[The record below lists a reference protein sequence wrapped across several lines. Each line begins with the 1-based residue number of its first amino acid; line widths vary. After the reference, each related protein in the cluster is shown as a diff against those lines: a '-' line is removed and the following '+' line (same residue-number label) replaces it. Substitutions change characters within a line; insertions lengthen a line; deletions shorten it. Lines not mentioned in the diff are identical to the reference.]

1 MVNNFFVFMISSAA
15 LTWQLLREDKV
26 WRRHKA
32 MKVSGEYLYAIVGF
46 GSIHRIFYE
55 AIV

>member
-1 MVNNFFVFMISSAA
+1 MISSAA
-15 LTWQLLREDKV
+15 LTRQLLREDKV